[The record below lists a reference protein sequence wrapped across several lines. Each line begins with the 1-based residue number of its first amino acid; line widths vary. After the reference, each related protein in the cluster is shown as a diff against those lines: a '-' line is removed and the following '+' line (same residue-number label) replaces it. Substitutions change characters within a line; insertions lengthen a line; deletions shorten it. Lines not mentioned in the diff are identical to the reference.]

1 MESARPPVFIVGAPR
16 SGTSLLY
23 HLLCL
28 HPDAAWV
35 SNWVHRAPHL
45 TAFASFNR
53 FSSRA
58 QRLRRR
64 VWFEGD
70 DESADDRQRS
80 LVERLFP
87 QPAEGEPLFSGYDI
101 PEASDA
107 TDPTRR
113 QTSLRR
119 AVADI
124 VRFTGGRVF
133 VSKRTAHN
141 RRLPLLHAVFPDAR
155 VVAFTRDGRAAAES
169 LSRAGWWP
177 ESPVWWYGDTPLAW
191 EERGRD
197 QWELCATHWVREV
210 EAVERGL
217 AALPPD
223 QVLAARYEELVADP
237 AATLAR
243 IGAFAGLPDGRRWRR
258 AFGAVRLPRDD
269 DTWRERLG
277 DAVERVESI
286 QAGWLRKYGYLD

>member
-23 HLLCL
+23 RLLCL

-35 SNWVHRAPHL
+35 SNWVNRAPHL
-45 TAFASFNR
+45 TALASFNR

-58 QRLRRR
+58 QRLRRK
-64 VWFEGD
+64 VWFERDQDDGGD
-70 DESADDRQRS
+70 GQRS

-87 QPAEGEPLFSGYDI
+87 QPAEGEPLFGLYDI
-101 PEASDA
+101 PAASDA

-119 AVADI
+119 AVTDI
-124 VRFTGGRVF
+124 IRFAGGRVF

-169 LSRAGWWP
+169 LSRADWWP
-177 ESPVWWYGDTPLAW
+177 ESTVWWYGDTPLAW
-191 EERGRD
+191 EEQGRD
-197 QWELCATHWVREV
+197 PWELCATHWVREV
-210 EAVERGL
+210 EALERGL
-217 AALPPD
+217 AALPAD
-223 QVLAARYEELVADP
+223 QVLSVRYEELVAD
-237 AATLAR
+237 AAGTLAR
-243 IGAFAGLPDGRRWRR
+243 VGEFTGLPAGRHWRR
-258 AFGAVRLPRDD
+258 ACGQVRLPGDD
-269 DTWRERLG
+269 DDWPVRLG
-277 DAVERVESI
+277 DAAERVEAI
-286 QAGWLRKYGYLD
+286 QADWLRKYGYLS